1 MTFRKPPECRTTMRM
16 LTLIACLMLFLS
28 FPATANAQDR
38 CNESEI
44 RIEQGHSVI
53 CDRGRTIKQII
64 LSNQDVLSVE
74 SLSMTQFQMK
84 GLSVGTTNLWV
95 VYADTPNRPVEYEV
109 IVHQDL
115 SQLIRR
121 IDRIVGDSGS
131 VPTAYPLNGHLII
144 EGAVPSV
151 VVLEQIAEVARLYD
165 EEFVNLMT
173 VGGDHQVQLQ
183 VVFAEVNRS
192 GLRQMGLNALYGENV
207 FGIGLLPPGQIVSAF
222 AQSSVTSINNGV
234 VGSPSADSFNLL
246 GVFGSPVNVTAILGV
261 LEQNGI
267 SKTLAQPSLTA
278 LSGQEAEFL
287 AGGEIPIPVAQNGA
301 RISIEFKEYG
311 VRMTFVPTVLGDDVI
326 DVRVYIEVSD
336 IDSNNAIRLTGV
348 EIPAF
353 VSRKSSSHLRIES
366 GKTFAMAG
374 MLQDTTRQITQKVP
388 FLGDIPLLGALFRTV
403 DHERDEV
410 ELMIFITPR
419 LVRPM
424 SPEDVPAMP
433 GTTENNNPNDFEL
446 FLLGLDH
453 QVGSRTAEPTG
464 PIGLER

>member
-1 MTFRKPPECRTTMRM
+1 MRM
-16 LTLIACLMLFLS
+16 LTLIVCLMLCLV
-28 FPATANAQDR
+28 FPTSARAQDR

-53 CDRGRTIKQII
+53 CDSGRTIKQII
-64 LSNQDVLSVE
+64 LSNQEAILVE
-74 SLSMTQFQMK
+74 SLSTTQFQIK
-84 GLSVGTTNLWV
+84 GMSVGTTNLWV
-95 VYADTPNRPVEYEV
+95 VYADALSRPVEYEV

-115 SQLIRR
+115 SQLIER
-121 IDRIVGDSGS
+121 IDTIIGDSG
-131 VPTAYPLNGHLII
+131 PAPQAYPLNGHLII
-144 EGAVPSV
+144 EGTVPSV
-151 VVLEQIAEVARLYD
+151 VMLEQIAEVARLYD
-165 EEFVNLMT
+165 PEFVNLMT

-192 GLRQMGLNALYGENV
+192 GLRQMGLNTLYGDNV
-207 FGIGLLPPGQIVSAF
+207 FGVGLVPPSQIASSF
-222 AQSSVTSINNGV
+222 AQSSMTSINAGLVN
-234 VGSPSADSFNLL
+234 SSSADSFNLL
-246 GVFGSPVNVTAILGV
+246 GVLGSPVNVTAILSV

-301 RISIEFKEYG
+301 RISVQFKEYG
-311 VRMTFVPTVLGDDVI
+311 VRTTFVPTVLGDDVI
-326 DVRVYIEVSD
+326 DVRVYMEVSD
-336 IDSNNAIRLTGV
+336 LDINNAIRLTGV

-374 MLQDTTRQITQKVP
+374 MLQDTTRQTTQKVP
-388 FLGDIPLLGALFRTV
+388 LLGDIPVLGTLFRTV
-403 DHERDEV
+403 DHERDEI

-419 LVRPM
+419 LVRPLA
-424 SPEDVPAMP
+424 PEEVPAMP

-446 FLLGLDH
+446 FLLGLDRH
-453 QVGSRTAEPTG
+453 VGSRTAEPTG